1 MIYLVSDIHGCY
13 FSFLNLLKKIDFKDN
28 DILYCIGDV
37 IDRGKYS
44 FELLDYFMQHKNCF
58 LIKGNHELFL
68 ELFFNQ
74 YLSPKNWWRF
84 GGKQTLNDLQ
94 NMNMDNKLKYYNYIH
109 KLPNYTILNEYFL
122 VHSGLNIDL
131 PLVVE
136 DDIIKIKE
144 TVDLQ
149 ISKDIYNYF
158 ISNDIHYIPKKY
170 FDKKIIV
177 GHTPTLNFGKANIH
191 YGSNCIDIDC
201 GATYKGGKL
210 GCLRLD
216 DLEEFYVKIE
226 NKDLI

>member
-13 FSFLNLLKKIDFKDN
+13 FSFLNLLKKIDFKNN
-28 DILYCIGDV
+28 DVLYCIGDV
-37 IDRGKYS
+37 IDRGRYS
-44 FELLDYFMQHKNCF
+44 FELLDYFIQHKNCI
-58 LIKGNHELFL
+58 LIKGNHELFF

-74 YLSPKNWWRF
+74 YLSPKDWWRF

-94 NMNMDNKLKYYNYIH
+94 NMNIDNKLKYYNYIH
-109 KLPNYTILNEYFL
+109 KLPNYEILNEYFL

-149 ISKDIYNYF
+149 ISKDIYNFF

-210 GCLRLD
+210 GCLRLN